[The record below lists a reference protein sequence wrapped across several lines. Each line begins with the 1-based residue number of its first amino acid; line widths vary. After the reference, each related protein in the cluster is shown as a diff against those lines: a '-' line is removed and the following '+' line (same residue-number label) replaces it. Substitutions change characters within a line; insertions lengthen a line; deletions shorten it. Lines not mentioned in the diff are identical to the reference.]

1 MLKSVTVSKV
11 ASFGE
16 SCQKFGDLG
25 AVNFV
30 YGSNGSGKTTISRL
44 IASPE
49 KFGEECSLEWE
60 GGVPLAAFVYNRDFV
75 EANFAPSK
83 EIKGVFTLGAGDK
96 AIVDAIDEKKRNID
110 ELTTKIVSLNNDLTG
125 ESGKIALLE
134 KCERDIESYCW
145 DKIRTPNDMDF
156 KVIFKGLLSS
166 KAKFKQKVVSLW
178 YAQNGKKSQTVRTR
192 EELSAEIKSVFSA
205 DSSELTLVPS
215 LNIGTLPQDIA
226 NPIFSQVIVGSSDID
241 IAQLINSLGIS
252 DWVRQGQAHMVNSLG
267 KCPFCQQVLPD
278 GFATKLDKYFDES
291 FSRNMNQL
299 KVLSEE
305 ISGALDSMLKCI
317 NEICAIETSFFD
329 ASGFKI
335 VADKLLSKAD
345 LIKRM
350 LGEKQREPSRSV
362 KMPDIL
368 PEISL
373 LCEMI
378 STSNVKIQE
387 HNRLIDDKAASE
399 QRLVDETWRFLI
411 EEHRSELKKLFT
423 NKENCEK
430 AKLGVKHAK
439 EEKERE
445 KMRAETE
452 LRELQRKQTSVL
464 PTIDTINAVLSSFG
478 FDSFRLAPATDTTYK
493 LQRADGSE
501 VNDTLSEGERS
512 FVTFLYFYHLLKGSV
527 SSENVSERRIAVIDD
542 PVSSL
547 DSNILFVVASLVRQC
562 VKDVQAGNTPL
573 KQLIVLTHNVYFH
586 KELTFSRERD
596 KTKSVEYWIVRKQ
609 HNNSTI
615 SQTNG
620 NPVKTSYEL
629 LWREIQDPASS
640 LVCVQNAMRRILEF
654 YFNILGGMNRE
665 EIESEFNGREA
676 FIVKSL
682 FLWVN
687 DGSHTVDDDLAYQV
701 NEESVDLYRNVF
713 ARIFKELHH
722 ENHYNMMMRN
732 CQCRRDELS

>member
-1 MLKSVTVSKV
+1 
-11 ASFGE
+11 
-16 SCQKFGDLG
+16 
-25 AVNFV
+25 
-30 YGSNGSGKTTISRL
+30 
-44 IASPE
+44 
-49 KFGEECSLEWE
+49 
-60 GGVPLAAFVYNRDFV
+60 
-75 EANFAPSK
+75 
-83 EIKGVFTLGAGDK
+83 
-96 AIVDAIDEKKRNID
+96 
-110 ELTTKIVSLNNDLTG
+110 
-125 ESGKIALLE
+125 
-134 KCERDIESYCW
+134 
-145 DKIRTPNDMDF
+145 
-156 KVIFKGLLSS
+156 
-166 KAKFKQKVVSLW
+166 
-178 YAQNGKKSQTVRTR
+178 
-192 EELSAEIKSVFSA
+192 
-205 DSSELTLVPS
+205 
-215 LNIGTLPQDIA
+215 
-226 NPIFSQVIVGSSDID
+226 
-241 IAQLINSLGIS
+241 
-252 DWVRQGQAHMVNSLG
+252 
-267 KCPFCQQVLPD
+267 
-278 GFATKLDKYFDES
+278 
-291 FSRNMNQL
+291 
-299 KVLSEE
+299 
-305 ISGALDSMLKCI
+305 
-317 NEICAIETSFFD
+317 
-329 ASGFKI
+329 
-335 VADKLLSKAD
+335 
-345 LIKRM
+345 
-350 LGEKQREPSRSV
+350 
-362 KMPDIL
+362 
-368 PEISL
+368 
-373 LCEMI
+373 MI

-430 AKLGVKHAK
+430 AKLGVKNAK

-596 KTKSVEYWIVRKQ
+596 KTKSVEYWIVKKQ